1 MTFLKEVFAK
11 AAGILVLS
19 YWYLRFE
26 VEFVLLVPHTA
37 APNIK
42 HLELLN
48 LAGE

>member
-48 LAGE
+48 LAEE